1 MSANVSERRRDGQR
15 QSPVGFFR
23 RPEGNIRRATALAFP
38 PEGDVDAA
46 EPKPARTCRRRVP
59 SRPDELVLQE
69 TNYRDEYCQWVPAV
83 RVARCPRQSFKRLCQ
98 GRSAFSQ
105 GRCGLFRF
113 VVNAFRQTRG
123 SGGKTFYYSAVIIA
137 PHPAVRPR
145 REGWAVHTLQV
156 GLAKQQSRT
165 WEVGLMKGRTT
176 ASNRN

>member
-123 SGGKTFYYSAVIIA
+123 SGGKTFYYSAVLRLPLILLYV
-137 PHPAVRPR
+137 HVVR
-145 REGWAVHTLQV
+145 G
-156 GLAKQQSRT
+156 GQSIHCR
-165 WEVGLMKGRTT
+165 
-176 ASNRN
+176 